1 MLSSSQTHDAENT
14 RPLEVFTWNEDASVT
29 ERRRR
34 RARTSRT
41 LAWASIISAVALLVR
56 RPLSRTHRRI
66 RAQCERGLRAR
77 RTALDERVHAVR
89 VPFHRELIG

>member
-14 RPLEVFTWNEDASVT
+14 RPLEAFTWNEDASVT

-56 RPLSRTHRRI
+56 RPLSRIVAFGPNASAAYVQDGQR
-66 RAQCERGLRAR
+66 
-77 RTALDERVHAVR
+77 
-89 VPFHRELIG
+89 